1 MSCSTQTY
9 NLGPRTILLGKNTY
23 QAGCITTKAD
33 VSQSLENK
41 YFVMHEPV
49 TQAKHY
55 FYYQVGGSGATD
67 PAVPGA
73 TGHIIDVAT
82 NATAT
87 AVATAT
93 ASVIDAL
100 SWVAATS
107 SGAHITITY
116 TTYGYAYEMRD
127 STSALA
133 KTSFT
138 FNTTTFGQTQVDL
151 GATEGD
157 VSFSKEENLF
167 DVTDSRFGD
176 YIIDQ
181 LRRGVVITFGF
192 SLKDSSVSM
201 LRKMFNFYGST
212 LVPDVADATPIT
224 GFGTNNIFKSVTDV
238 ATQLI
243 LRPVDLATSTDASE
257 DLTMPKAYLKLG
269 ELAFSSDN
277 LLVLPV
283 EATGLLDSS
292 KNDFISYAGYGNYN
306 QI

>member
-1 MSCSTQTY
+1 M
-9 NLGPRTILLGKNTY
+9 

-33 VSQSLENK
+33 VSGNLENK

-55 FYYQVGGSGATD
+55 FYYQVGGSGVVD
-67 PAVPGA
+67 PAVPNA
-73 TGHIIDVAT
+73 TGHLIDVAT

-116 TTYGYAYEMRD
+116 TTAGYAYEMRD
-127 STSALA
+127 STSSLA
-133 KTSFT
+133 KTTFT
-138 FNTTTFGQTQVDL
+138 FNTTTFGQTQADL

-157 VSFSKEENLF
+157 VTFTKEENLF
-167 DVTDSRFGD
+167 DVIDSRYGD
-176 YIIDQ
+176 YITDQ
-181 LRRGVVITFGF
+181 LRRGVQITFGF
-192 SLKDSSVSM
+192 SLKDSSASM
-201 LRKMFNFYGST
+201 LRKMFANYGSII
-212 LVPDVADATPIT
+212 VPDVADATPIA
-224 GFGTNNIFKSVTDV
+224 GFGTNNIFKSVTDI
-238 ATQLI
+238 AGQLI
-243 LRPVDLATSTDASE
+243 LRPVDLAASSDASE
-257 DLTMPKAYLKLG
+257 DLTMPKAYMKLG
-269 ELAFSSDN
+269 ELAFSSEN

-283 EATGLLDSS
+283 EATGLLDTS
-292 KNDFISYAGYGNYN
+292 KDSFISYAGYGNYN